1 MDFLSSLFNL
11 LLYRPLFN
19 LLILFYQYLPGKDLG
34 VAIITLTLVIKFLLY
49 PLTLQAIKIQKSAQG
64 LQLKIKE
71 IQNKYKDDRE
81 KQASEVLALYK
92 KENINPFT
100 GLFVSFAQVPVLI
113 ALWLVFSG
121 GFGPEKMANLYSFI
135 SAPDLINMNFLGI
148 LDLASPSSKMAF
160 LAGVCQ
166 FFQAKTMMVS
176 SSAKEVKRG
185 SQGSQQDF
193 SKIMEKQMLYFFPFF
208 TIIVL
213 LKLPSVIALY
223 WLTSSLFS
231 IAQQKLVLKG

>member
-1 MDFLSSLFNL
+1 MDFLSSLFNF
-11 LLYRPLFN
+11 LLYKPLFN

-34 VAIITLTLVIKFLLY
+34 VAIITLTLFIKFLLY

-71 IQNKYKDDRE
+71 IQNKYKDDKE

-100 GLFVSFAQVPVLI
+100 GLFVSFVQVPVLI

-121 GFGPEKMANLYSFI
+121 GFGADKMANLYSFV
-135 SAPDLINMNFLGI
+135 SDPGFINMNFLGI
-148 LDLASPSSKMAF
+148 LDLASPSAQLAF
-160 LAGVCQ
+160 LAGISQ

-176 SSAKEVKRG
+176 SGRG
-185 SQGSQQDF
+185 EKQVSETKQDL
-193 SKIMEKQMLYFFPFF
+193 SKIMEKQMLYFFPFLSV
-208 TIIVL
+208 IVL

-231 IAQQKLVLKG
+231 VVQQKFVLKV